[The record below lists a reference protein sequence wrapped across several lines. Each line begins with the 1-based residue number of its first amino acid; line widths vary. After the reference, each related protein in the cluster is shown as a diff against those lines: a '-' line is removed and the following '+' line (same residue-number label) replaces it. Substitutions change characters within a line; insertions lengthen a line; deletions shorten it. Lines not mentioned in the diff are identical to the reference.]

1 MPNDRP
7 SRDAG
12 TYRARVRLDD
22 ELAQHVAPRAAQ
34 QDDDQ
39 ARVRA
44 GERGHEPIMTT
55 AAPSTATRLVGPE
68 PKRSTSQPH
77 GSDASALTPKN
88 SATTSPSP
96 AGSNPSSAEICTAS
110 PPARNTGSTETV
122 VVVTAPIAAR
132 TAPGGTPSSTP
143 AR

>member
-1 MPNDRP
+1 MPNERP

-12 TYRARVRLDD
+12 TYRASVRLDD
-22 ELAQHVAPRAAQ
+22 SWPRTLHHALHS
-34 QDDDQ
+34 
-39 ARVRA
+39 R
-44 GERGHEPIMTT
+44 MTT
-55 AAPSTATRLVGPE
+55 RLGYERANAATAVMTAAAPSTATRLVGPE

-88 SATTSPSP
+88 SATTSPRP
-96 AGSNPSSAEICTAS
+96 AGSNPISAEICTAS
-110 PPARNTGSTETV
+110 PPARNTGSTDTV